1 MEKHLMIGKIDRD
14 SIKKIFRSPWP
25 FFVIRL
31 ILGSVFIY
39 AGFTKI
45 IDPKAFAKVISHYD
59 IIPEILLAP
68 FAVGLPVIELLAGFG
83 LMFNVRGSLPVV
95 LALLTAFTVVL
106 GYGIYNNLNIDCGCF
121 SWEDTTDRN
130 NLKSAFYRDLVMLTG
145 AFLLFLSGRLYS
157 SKNKQRTIC
166 AKQNQ

>member
-1 MEKHLMIGKIDRD
+1 MIGKIDRD

-25 FFVIRL
+25 SLIIRL

-68 FAVGLPVIELLAGFG
+68 VAVGLPAVELLAGLG
-83 LMFNVRGSLPVV
+83 LMFNVRGSLPVIF
-95 LALLTAFTVVL
+95 ALLIAFTVVL
-106 GYGIYNNLNIDCGCF
+106 GYGIHNNLNIDCGCF
-121 SWEDTTDRN
+121 SPKETTDQN
-130 NLKSAFYRDLVMLTG
+130 SLKSAFYRDLVMLTG
-145 AFLLFLSGRLYS
+145 AALLFLSGRLYS

-166 AKQNQ
+166 AKQN